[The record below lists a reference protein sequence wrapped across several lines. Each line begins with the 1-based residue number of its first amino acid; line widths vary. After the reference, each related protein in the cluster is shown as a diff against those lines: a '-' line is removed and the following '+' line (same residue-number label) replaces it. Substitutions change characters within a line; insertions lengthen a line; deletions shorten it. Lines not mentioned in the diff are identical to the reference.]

1 MFFKKNENQN
11 PQGEEENN
19 STEVV
24 TVAEVTGK
32 AENETVD
39 TIEDKPE
46 EQTTEKVEDKPEEQ
60 TTGKVEEKPEGQTAG
75 KVEEKPEGQT
85 AGKVEDKPE
94 EQTTGKVEEKPEE
107 RTTEKVKERPE
118 EQTTGKVEDKPEEQ
132 TTGKVEDKPEEQTTE
147 NIDEKMKEKKKISW
161 KIIVPSIIA
170 LLLVVA
176 LLTTSIIF
184 YQDKVALQKTLKDT
198 QTELEST
205 SKELNARIEAEK
217 DKTFDYLA
225 IGNSITQHPVVEDLW
240 WGEWGMAASDEE
252 HDFYHLVTKAIEG
265 KYKST
270 SSNVLNYTIWESPY
284 YDRQHTLKFLDGYL
298 NEDLDF
304 ITIDLGEN
312 CIKGNDQSSEE
323 FQEELTR
330 DYADLVDYIAEKC
343 PKAKIVM
350 IGCYWE
356 RPESDAAKQ
365 VVCQDKK
372 IDYIDLSSIR
382 GSEYRVG
389 ERDVQ
394 GADGQTHTIDVG
406 PVAEHPGDL
415 AMQYIADQVVSCLP
429 ETWEP
434 EK

>member
-39 TIEDKPE
+39 TIEEKPE
-46 EQTTEKVEDKPEEQ
+46 ER
-60 TTGKVEEKPEGQTAG
+60 TTGKVEEKPEGQTTG
-75 KVEEKPEGQT
+75 KAEEKPEGQT
-85 AGKVEDKPE
+85 A
-94 EQTTGKVEEKPEE
+94 
-107 RTTEKVKERPE
+107 
-118 EQTTGKVEDKPEEQ
+118 
-132 TTGKVEDKPEEQTTE
+132 GKVEDKPEEQTTE

-284 YDRQHTLKFLDGYL
+284 
-298 NEDLDF
+298 
-304 ITIDLGEN
+304 
-312 CIKGNDQSSEE
+312 
-323 FQEELTR
+323 
-330 DYADLVDYIAEKC
+330 
-343 PKAKIVM
+343 
-350 IGCYWE
+350 
-356 RPESDAAKQ
+356 
-365 VVCQDKK
+365 
-372 IDYIDLSSIR
+372 
-382 GSEYRVG
+382 
-389 ERDVQ
+389 
-394 GADGQTHTIDVG
+394 
-406 PVAEHPGDL
+406 
-415 AMQYIADQVVSCLP
+415 
-429 ETWEP
+429 
-434 EK
+434 

>member
-39 TIEDKPE
+39 TIEEKPE
-46 EQTTEKVEDKPEEQ
+46 ER
-60 TTGKVEEKPEGQTAG
+60 TTGKVEEKPEGQTTE
-75 KVEEKPEGQT
+75 KVEEKPEG
-85 AGKVEDKPE
+85 
-94 EQTTGKVEEKPEE
+94 
-107 RTTEKVKERPE
+107 
-118 EQTTGKVEDKPEEQ
+118 Q

-225 IGNSITQHPVVEDLW
+225 IGNSITQHPVAEDLW

>member
-1 MFFKKNENQN
+1 MFFKRNENQN

-46 EQTTEKVEDKPEEQ
+46 EQTTEKVEEKPEEQ
-60 TTGKVEEKPEGQTAG
+60 TTEKVEEKPEEQTTE
-75 KVEEKPEGQT
+75 KVEEKPEEQT
-85 AGKVEDKPE
+85 TEKVEDKPE

-107 RTTEKVKERPE
+107 
-118 EQTTGKVEDKPEEQ
+118 QTS
-132 TTGKVEDKPEEQTTE
+132 GKVEDKPEEQTTE

-170 LLLVVA
+170 FLLVVA

-343 PKAKIVM
+343 PKVKIVM

-389 ERDVQ
+389 EKDVQ

>member
-32 AENETVD
+32 AENETVN

-46 EQTTEKVEDKPEEQ
+46 GQTTV
-60 TTGKVEEKPEGQTAG
+60 KVEEKPEGQT
-75 KVEEKPEGQT
+75 
-85 AGKVEDKPE
+85 
-94 EQTTGKVEEKPEE
+94 
-107 RTTEKVKERPE
+107 TE
-118 EQTTGKVEDKPEEQ
+118 KVEDKPEEQ

-147 NIDEKMKEKKKISW
+147 NIDEKMKEKKKILW

>member
-39 TIEDKPE
+39 TIEEKPE
-46 EQTTEKVEDKPEEQ
+46 ER
-60 TTGKVEEKPEGQTAG
+60 TTGKVEEKPEGQTTE
-75 KVEEKPEGQT
+75 KVEEKPEG
-85 AGKVEDKPE
+85 
-94 EQTTGKVEEKPEE
+94 
-107 RTTEKVKERPE
+107 
-118 EQTTGKVEDKPEEQ
+118 Q

-205 SKELNARIEAEK
+205 SRELNARIEAEK

-225 IGNSITQHPVVEDLW
+225 IGNSITQHPVVEGLW

-429 ETWEP
+429 ENWEP

>member
-39 TIEDKPE
+39 TIE
-46 EQTTEKVEDKPEEQ
+46 
-60 TTGKVEEKPEGQTAG
+60 
-75 KVEEKPEGQT
+75 
-85 AGKVEDKPE
+85 
-94 EQTTGKVEEKPEE
+94 EKPEE
-107 RTTEKVKERPE
+107 RTTEKVEERPE
-118 EQTTGKVEDKPEEQ
+118 EQTTE
-132 TTGKVEDKPEEQTTE
+132 KVEDKPEEQTTE

-205 SKELNARIEAEK
+205 SRELNARIEAEK

>member
-1 MFFKKNENQN
+1 MFFKRNENQN

-39 TIEDKPE
+39 TIEEKPE
-46 EQTTEKVEDKPEEQ
+46 ER
-60 TTGKVEEKPEGQTAG
+60 TTGKVEEKPEGQTTE
-75 KVEEKPEGQT
+75 KVEEKPEGQMD
-85 AGKVEDKPE
+85 GKVEDKPE
-94 EQTTGKVEEKPEE
+94 EQTTE
-107 RTTEKVKERPE
+107 
-118 EQTTGKVEDKPEEQ
+118 
-132 TTGKVEDKPEEQTTE
+132 KVEDKPEEQTTE

-350 IGCYWE
+350 IGCY
-356 RPESDAAKQ
+356 
-365 VVCQDKK
+365 
-372 IDYIDLSSIR
+372 
-382 GSEYRVG
+382 
-389 ERDVQ
+389 
-394 GADGQTHTIDVG
+394 
-406 PVAEHPGDL
+406 
-415 AMQYIADQVVSCLP
+415 
-429 ETWEP
+429 
-434 EK
+434 

>member
-39 TIEDKPE
+39 TIEEKPE
-46 EQTTEKVEDKPEEQ
+46 ER
-60 TTGKVEEKPEGQTAG
+60 TTGKVEEKPEGQTTE

-85 AGKVEDKPE
+85 A
-94 EQTTGKVEEKPEE
+94 
-107 RTTEKVKERPE
+107 
-118 EQTTGKVEDKPEEQ
+118 
-132 TTGKVEDKPEEQTTE
+132 GKVEDKPEEQTTE

-205 SKELNARIEAEK
+205 SRELNARIEAEK

>member
-1 MFFKKNENQN
+1 M
-11 PQGEEENN
+11 
-19 STEVV
+19 
-24 TVAEVTGK
+24 
-32 AENETVD
+32 
-39 TIEDKPE
+39 
-46 EQTTEKVEDKPEEQ
+46 
-60 TTGKVEEKPEGQTAG
+60 
-75 KVEEKPEGQT
+75 
-85 AGKVEDKPE
+85 
-94 EQTTGKVEEKPEE
+94 
-107 RTTEKVKERPE
+107 
-118 EQTTGKVEDKPEEQ
+118 
-132 TTGKVEDKPEEQTTE
+132 
-147 NIDEKMKEKKKISW
+147 
-161 KIIVPSIIA
+161 
-170 LLLVVA
+170 VA

-205 SKELNARIEAEK
+205 SRELNARIEAEK

-225 IGNSITQHPVVEDLW
+225 IGNSITQHPVVEGLW

-252 HDFYHLVTKAIEG
+252 HDFYHLVTKAIEV

-389 ERDVQ
+389 EKDVQ

-429 ETWEP
+429 ENWEP

>member
-1 MFFKKNENQN
+1 M
-11 PQGEEENN
+11 
-19 STEVV
+19 
-24 TVAEVTGK
+24 
-32 AENETVD
+32 
-39 TIEDKPE
+39 
-46 EQTTEKVEDKPEEQ
+46 
-60 TTGKVEEKPEGQTAG
+60 
-75 KVEEKPEGQT
+75 
-85 AGKVEDKPE
+85 
-94 EQTTGKVEEKPEE
+94 
-107 RTTEKVKERPE
+107 
-118 EQTTGKVEDKPEEQ
+118 
-132 TTGKVEDKPEEQTTE
+132 
-147 NIDEKMKEKKKISW
+147 
-161 KIIVPSIIA
+161 
-170 LLLVVA
+170 
-176 LLTTSIIF
+176 
-184 YQDKVALQKTLKDT
+184 KDT

-298 NEDLDF
+298 HEDLDF

-312 CIKGNDQSSEE
+312 CSKGNDQSSEE

-365 VVCQDKK
+365 KSGTGLRYCARAGAKFPAKAAPGCHLESGGTCLRTRRRFQGILVPAARA
-372 IDYIDLSSIR
+372 IR
-382 GSEYRVG
+382 RLALEAVR
-389 ERDVQ
+389 
-394 GADGQTHTIDVG
+394 
-406 PVAEHPGDL
+406 AENVL
-415 AMQYIADQVVSCLP
+415 L
-429 ETWEP
+429 
-434 EK
+434 